1 MNYPKTLLL
10 AAAALATFAVRA
22 GELTPEVEAKFLKAI
37 IASSGTNKI
46 SCSDGALKAA
56 LEAQGITVDSSSPIA
71 WVTNPNE
78 ARAMKQFGRLVITNK
93 RELAASAAVILL
105 EDGGRP
111 KIMLN
116 TANLKSAKVQLSDAV
131 LKIAEKI

>member
-1 MNYPKTLLL
+1 MNYSKTFLL
-10 AAAALATFAVRA
+10 AAAAVATLAVRA
-22 GELTPEVEAKFLKAI
+22 DLTPEVEAKFLKAI

-46 SCSDGALKAA
+46 SCEEGALKAA
-56 LEAQGITVDSSSPIA
+56 LEAQGIVVDSSAPIC
-71 WVTNPNE
+71 WVTNP
-78 ARAMKQFGRLVITNK
+78 AQAKTMKQFGRLVITN
-93 RELAASAAVILL
+93 RRDLASSASVLIL

-111 KIMLN
+111 KLILN